1 MQLKKKMNSSLINK
15 SKEEEE
21 IVENFE
27 NKYEFCC
34 FGPIPEDRPIPMPL
48 FIKHHKNPNFDKH
61 SSNLSFSC
69 ECLGKSKMV
78 NHISLFI
85 FVSIP
90 FLNLS
95 IILLCVL
102 CSAVQ
107 EVC

>member
-1 MQLKKKMNSSLINK
+1 MQLKKKMNSSLINT

-69 ECLGKSKMV
+69 ERVPQKIENGESHFSVHLCFNS
-78 NHISLFI
+78 IS
-85 FVSIP
+85 
-90 FLNLS
+90 
-95 IILLCVL
+95 
-102 CSAVQ
+102 
-107 EVC
+107 